1 MTGCDSAGQ
10 NLFMPKCLLQLNPRS
25 GSMWRYI
32 IIAVSLL
39 GTATIL
45 PALVQE
51 KLVGP
56 EAGQDYFQ
64 QSAGPI
70 KSQRLNDSNPLA
82 GRFAKIDADKRGH
95 FIASAKLNG
104 RGVDVLV
111 DTGATL
117 VALNEST
124 ARRIGIRLKPDDFK
138 YVVRTANGEAMA
150 AAATIDEIR
159 IGRITVRDIPA
170 TVAKDSAL
178 SSTLL
183 GMSFLNRLKKFEVDS
198 GTLILTQ

>member
-1 MTGCDSAGQ
+1 
-10 NLFMPKCLLQLNPRS
+10 
-25 GSMWRYI
+25 MWRYI
-32 IIAVSLL
+32 FIAVSLL
-39 GTATIL
+39 ATATTM
-45 PALVQE
+45 PALLQE
-51 KLVGP
+51 RFVEP
-56 EAGQDYFQ
+56 NTNQDYYQ
-64 QSAGPI
+64 QSA
-70 KSQRLNDSNPLA
+70 KAEDSEHSTDSNPLA
-82 GRFAKIDADKRGH
+82 GRFAKVEADNRGH

-104 RGVDVLV
+104 RRMDVLV

-117 VALNEST
+117 VALNESA

-159 IGRITVRDIPA
+159 IGRVTVRDIQA

-178 SSTLL
+178 SSILL

-198 GTLILTQ
+198 GTLVLTQ

>member
-1 MTGCDSAGQ
+1 
-10 NLFMPKCLLQLNPRS
+10 
-25 GSMWRYI
+25 MWRYI

-39 GTATIL
+39 GTAITL
-45 PALVQE
+45 PALLQE
-51 KLVGP
+51 KFVEP
-56 EAGQDYFQ
+56 KAGQAHFQ
-64 QSAGPI
+64 QFAGARESEHLI
-70 KSQRLNDSNPLA
+70 DSNPLA
-82 GRFAKIDADKRGH
+82 GRFAKIEADRRGH

-104 RGVDVLV
+104 RRVDVLV

-124 ARRIGIRLKPDDFK
+124 ARRIGIRLTPDDYK
-138 YVVRTANGEAMA
+138 YLVRTANGEAMA

-159 IGRITVRDIPA
+159 IGRVTVRDIPA

-183 GMSFLNRLKKFEVDS
+183 GMSFLNRLRKFEIDS
-198 GTLILTQ
+198 GILILTQ